1 MATLPWARILWPSFL
16 AASALEMLVF
26 ALVDPAELRWTH
38 EPHLWS
44 VLGVYSVAF
53 FLFWIFAIVS
63 SAVTAY
69 LLRNTTESEGTN

>member
-1 MATLPWARILWPSFL
+1 MATLPWTRILWPSFL

-38 EPHLWS
+38 EPHMWS

-53 FLFWIFAIVS
+53 FLFWILTIAS

-69 LLRNTTESEGTN
+69 LLVNAAADESQG